1 MLHLRRA
8 GGQRIP
14 AHIEVE
20 QPGAILAEYRMNAA
34 AAAILVDGFPDEF
47 MSLFAVGFGCRE

>member
-1 MLHLRRA
+1 
-8 GGQRIP
+8 
-14 AHIEVE
+14 
-20 QPGAILAEYRMNAA
+20 MNAA